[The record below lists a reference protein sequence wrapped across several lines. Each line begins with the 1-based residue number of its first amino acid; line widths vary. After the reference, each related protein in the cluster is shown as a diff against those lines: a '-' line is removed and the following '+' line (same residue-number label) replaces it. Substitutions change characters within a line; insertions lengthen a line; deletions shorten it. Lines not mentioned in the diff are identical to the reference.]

1 MLISFGSG
9 NWSGTIPILRQ
20 EQFCRGEPFHDTS
33 SAYVW
38 RVTGVRTYLFQSVTR
53 WAWLSWMKFQWL
65 HLLSNSKQ
73 TLILE
78 NRIRKLYWHGQLTC
92 LKRAENKTLETIL
105 RLLCR
110 HLISGGSC
118 NTSASRERSFLSI
131 RKSTLESAYRP
142 QNGGRID
149 VKTWYRS

>member
-9 NWSGTIPILRQ
+9 NWSWTIPILRQ

-105 RLLCR
+105 KAPLPAFDQWRKLWHICKQGKIVPFDSQVYPGVSLP
-110 HLISGGSC
+110 
-118 NTSASRERSFLSI
+118 AAKWRSNW
-131 RKSTLESAYRP
+131 R
-142 QNGGRID
+142 
-149 VKTWYRS
+149 